1 MDKIFK
7 ISDDSGFMGLV
18 NADKYDSFVNENW
31 EFNDLKE
38 RFIQEM
44 NRSNLLF
51 WSTGQEG
58 LWNVRVTT
66 DKEEHKPFRTIRG
79 EINVTDEKLFL
90 INYEDLSM
98 AAQFQDEKLPQM
110 HNADLELRVEN
121 GNYNVRVNQ
130 LFDPD
135 SFTPDDNDEVHFEI
149 VIAKSI
155 DGEVGTNKFD
165 GIPWRQ

>member
-1 MDKIFK
+1 MDKILK
-7 ISDDSGFMGLV
+7 ISDDSGFIGLV

-66 DKEEHKPFRTIRG
+66 DK
-79 EINVTDEKLFL
+79 
-90 INYEDLSM
+90 
-98 AAQFQDEKLPQM
+98 
-110 HNADLELRVEN
+110 
-121 GNYNVRVNQ
+121 
-130 LFDPD
+130 
-135 SFTPDDNDEVHFEI
+135 
-149 VIAKSI
+149 KSI
-155 DGEVGTNKFD
+155 NLLEQLEV
-165 GIPWRQ
+165 RSV